1 MNMAQLLFAEN
12 LIHMKNQK
20 YSTCASD
27 AEKLKQAADRKR
39 LMAPKYDSIRY
50 KMTCAEAED
59 MALDASKMLTPA
71 ETLQKGSGG
80 EIVPPYALGMSGLE
94 LALKEP
100 DLLDAEVTIKRTD
113 LADKAGV
120 FELAIEAS
128 ESVKAKN
135 SIQRMQAHQLALA
148 HKYAME
154 LMADASKQK
163 NPIFKVKLMNCSA
176 RLMETYSKG
185 ALALQR
191 LQSGASQVVQVQH
204 VQVNGQA
211 VIGNVG
217 R

>member
-1 MNMAQLLFAEN
+1 MEKQTSCTSAKE
-12 LIHMKNQK
+12 
-20 YSTCASD
+20 
-27 AEKLKQAADRKR
+27 AEKLKHAAERKR
-39 LMAPKYDSIRY
+39 LMAPKYDRVRY
-50 KMTCAEAED
+50 NMTCAEAED
-59 MALDASKMLTPA
+59 MALDASMMLTPL
-71 ETLQKGSGG
+71 EPLKKGSGG
-80 EIVPPYALGMSGLE
+80 EIVPPYAFGMSGLE

-113 LADKAGV
+113 LAEKAGV
-120 FELAIEAS
+120 FEMAIEAS

-154 LMADASKQK
+154 LMADASKQRD
-163 NPIFKVKLMNCSA
+163 PIFKVKLMNCSA

-217 R
+217 GRI

>member
-1 MNMAQLLFAEN
+1 MGVAQA
-12 LIHMKNQK
+12 I
-20 YSTCASD
+20 
-27 AEKLKQAADRKR
+27 KLQQNAHKIK
-39 LMAPKYDSIRY
+39 LMAPTYDPMRAQFN
-50 KMTCAEAED
+50 TGVAESMFVESV
-59 MALDASKMLTPA
+59 ALLSPS
-71 ETLQKGSGG
+71 EPLQTGSGG
-80 EIVPPYALGMSGLE
+80 EVVPPCNLGLSGLE
-94 LALKEP
+94 LAHKEP

-113 LADKAGV
+113 LAEKAGV
-120 FELAIEAS
+120 FEMAIEAS

-154 LMADASKQK
+154 LMADASKQRD
-163 NPIFKVKLMNCSA
+163 PIIKVKLMNCSA

-217 R
+217 GRT

>member
-1 MNMAQLLFAEN
+1 MNASKAIKLRQEAER
-12 LIHMKNQK
+12 KN
-20 YSTCASD
+20 
-27 AEKLKQAADRKR
+27 
-39 LMAPKYDSIRY
+39 LMAPSYDPVKAHFETSVANS
-50 KMTCAEAED
+50 MLLES
-59 MALDASKMLTPA
+59 LDLIKPQAPLN
-71 ETLQKGSGG
+71 EGSGG
-80 EIVPPYALGMSGLE
+80 EIVPPYSLGLSGLE

-120 FELAIEAS
+120 FEMAIEAS
-128 ESVKAKN
+128 ESVNAKN

-148 HKYAME
+148 HKYSME

-163 NPIFKVKLMNCSA
+163 NPIYKVKLMNCSA
-176 RLMETYSKG
+176 RLMEAYSKG
-185 ALALQR
+185 AIALQR

>member
-1 MNMAQLLFAEN
+1 MGVTQAIKLQQSAHKKKLMVPTYDPAKADFETSVANSMHLESLE
-12 LIHMKNQK
+12 LIKPQ
-20 YSTCASD
+20 
-27 AEKLKQAADRKR
+27 
-39 LMAPKYDSIRY
+39 
-50 KMTCAEAED
+50 
-59 MALDASKMLTPA
+59 TP
-71 ETLQKGSGG
+71 LNVGSGG
-80 EIVPPYALGMSGLE
+80 EIVPPYSMGLSGLE

-100 DLLDAEVTIKRTD
+100 DLLDAEVTIKRTE

-120 FELAIEAS
+120 FEMAIEAS

-135 SIQRMQAHQLALA
+135 SVQRMQAHQLPLA

-154 LMADASKQK
+154 LMADASKQ
-163 NPIFKVKLMNCSA
+163 NDPTYKVKLMNCSA
-176 RLMETYSKG
+176 RLMETFSKW

-191 LQSGASQVVQVQH
+191 LHSGASQVVQVQH

>member
-1 MNMAQLLFAEN
+1 MEKQTSCTSAGE
-12 LIHMKNQK
+12 
-20 YSTCASD
+20 
-27 AEKLKQAADRKR
+27 AEKLKQTAQRKR
-39 LMAPKYDSIRY
+39 LMAPKYDRFRY
-50 KMTCAEAED
+50 NMTCAEAED
-59 MALDASKMLTPA
+59 MALDASKMLTPL
-71 ETLQKGSGG
+71 EPLKKGSGG
-80 EIVPPYALGMSGLE
+80 EIVPPYALGLGGLE

-113 LADKAGV
+113 LAEKAGV
-120 FELAIEAS
+120 FEMAIEAS

-154 LMADASKQK
+154 LMADASKQRD
-163 NPIFKVKLMNCSA
+163 PIFKVKLMNCSA
-176 RLMETYSKG
+176 RLMEAYSKG

-204 VQVNGQA
+204 VQINGQA

-217 R
+217 GRT

>member
-1 MNMAQLLFAEN
+1 MSIEYGLRAELKDLNMNVSKAIKLRQEAE
-12 LIHMKNQK
+12 
-20 YSTCASD
+20 
-27 AEKLKQAADRKR
+27 RKK
-39 LMAPKYDSIRY
+39 LMAPSYDPVKAHFETSV
-50 KMTCAEAED
+50 
-59 MALDASKMLTPA
+59 ASSMLLESLELIKPQTPLKA
-71 ETLQKGSGG
+71 GSGG
-80 EIVPPYALGMSGLE
+80 EIIPPYALGLSGLE

-100 DLLDAEVTIKRTD
+100 DLLDAEVTIKRTE

-120 FELAIEAS
+120 FEMAIEAS

-148 HKYAME
+148 HKYAMD

-163 NPIFKVKLMNCSA
+163 NPIYKVKLMNCSA
-176 RLMETYSKG
+176 RLMEVYSKG
-185 ALALQR
+185 AIALQR

>member
-1 MNMAQLLFAEN
+1 MTAKLALQLREQS
-12 LIHMKNQK
+12 H
-20 YSTCASD
+20 
-27 AEKLKQAADRKR
+27 RKI
-39 LMAPKYDSIRY
+39 AI
-50 KMTCAEAED
+50 
-59 MALDASKMLTPA
+59 ASKTDPLRRQFDLGEARLIYEESTDLLTPSQP
-71 ETLQKGSGG
+71 LVSGLGG
-80 EIVPPYALGMSGLE
+80 EIVPPYDFGLSGLE

-113 LADKAGV
+113 LAEKAGV
-120 FELAIEAS
+120 FEMAIEAS

-154 LMADASKQK
+154 LMADASKQRD
-163 NPIFKVKLMNCSA
+163 PIFKVKLMNCSA

-217 R
+217 GRA

>member
-1 MNMAQLLFAEN
+1 MEVVNAIKLRHIAQQKKLIANSSHSVRTEFDIAVADNIVIKSLELLRPKEP
-12 LIHMKNQK
+12 
-20 YSTCASD
+20 
-27 AEKLKQAADRKR
+27 LK
-39 LMAPKYDSIRY
+39 
-50 KMTCAEAED
+50 
-59 MALDASKMLTPA
+59 
-71 ETLQKGSGG
+71 KGSGG

-113 LADKAGV
+113 LAEKAGV
-120 FELAIEAS
+120 FEMAIEAS

-154 LMADASKQK
+154 LMADASKQRD
-163 NPIFKVKLMNCSA
+163 PIFKVKLMNCSA

>member
-1 MNMAQLLFAEN
+1 MN
-12 LIHMKNQK
+12 
-20 YSTCASD
+20 ASK
-27 AEKLKQAADRKR
+27 AIKLRQ
-39 LMAPKYDSIRY
+39 
-50 KMTCAEAED
+50 EAERKKLAAPSYD
-59 MALDASKMLTPA
+59 PVKAHFETSVANSMFLESLELIKPQTPLNA
-71 ETLQKGSGG
+71 GSGG
-80 EIVPPYALGMSGLE
+80 EIVPPYSLGLSGLE

-100 DLLDAEVTIKRTD
+100 DLLDAEVTIKRTE

-120 FELAIEAS
+120 FEMAIEAS

-185 ALALQR
+185 AVALQR

>member
-1 MNMAQLLFAEN
+1 MNASKAIKLRQEAER
-12 LIHMKNQK
+12 
-20 YSTCASD
+20 
-27 AEKLKQAADRKR
+27 RK
-39 LMAPKYDSIRY
+39 LMAPSYDSVKADFETSVAGSMHLESLELI
-50 KMTCAEAED
+50 KP
-59 MALDASKMLTPA
+59 LTP
-71 ETLQKGSGG
+71 LQMGTGG
-80 EIVPPYALGMSGLE
+80 EIVPPYALGLSGLE

-100 DLLDAEVTIKRTD
+100 DLLDAEVTIKRTE

-148 HKYAME
+148 HRYAME

-163 NPIFKVKLMNCSA
+163 NPIYKVKLMNCSA
-176 RLMETYSKG
+176 RLMEAYSKG
-185 ALALQR
+185 AIALQR

>member
-1 MNMAQLLFAEN
+1 MEVVNAIKLSHIAQQKKLIANSSHSVRTEFDTAVADNMVIESLELLRPKEP
-12 LIHMKNQK
+12 
-20 YSTCASD
+20 
-27 AEKLKQAADRKR
+27 LK
-39 LMAPKYDSIRY
+39 
-50 KMTCAEAED
+50 
-59 MALDASKMLTPA
+59 
-71 ETLQKGSGG
+71 KGSGG
-80 EIVPPYALGMSGLE
+80 EIVPPYAFGMSGLE

-113 LADKAGV
+113 LAEKAGV
-120 FELAIEAS
+120 FEMAIEAS

-154 LMADASKQK
+154 LMADASKQRD
-163 NPIFKVKLMNCSA
+163 PIFKVKLMNCSA

-217 R
+217 ARI

>member
-1 MNMAQLLFAEN
+1 MEVVNAIKLRHIAQQKKLIANSSHSVRTEFDTAVADNMVIESLELLRPKEP
-12 LIHMKNQK
+12 
-20 YSTCASD
+20 
-27 AEKLKQAADRKR
+27 LK
-39 LMAPKYDSIRY
+39 
-50 KMTCAEAED
+50 
-59 MALDASKMLTPA
+59 
-71 ETLQKGSGG
+71 KGSGG

-113 LADKAGV
+113 LAEKAGV
-120 FELAIEAS
+120 FEMAIEAS

-135 SIQRMQAHQLALA
+135 SIQRMQAHQFALA

-154 LMADASKQK
+154 LMADASKQRD
-163 NPIFKVKLMNCSA
+163 PIFKVKLMNCSA

-204 VQVNGQA
+204 VQINGQA

-217 R
+217 GRT